1 MGSGGTSSLDR
12 RPIYLDRRMSAAGAS
27 SPRLQAALRA
37 VRGWVDANP
46 AAAAIVVYALV
57 AMAAFVAAYFA
68 LFTQFAFYD
77 DEGTLLVTVK
87 AFAHGQV
94 LYRDIY
100 SPYGPFYYDLFGGLF
115 ALTGWAVTND
125 ASRLIVSVVWVG
137 SSLLF
142 GLASQRLSGRLILG
156 AAGMVVAF
164 AALGVLAAEPMHPQG
179 LAVLLL
185 AGITLSVVLGPARRA
200 GLAGGFSGALL
211 GALLL
216 TKVNL
221 GTYASVA
228 AVLAAVLT
236 FEPLYRR
243 RWLRWP
249 AIAALLALPLIV
261 MAGDLREQWVRD
273 LIVLEFLSVTAVVIA
288 ASSAAPPIGER
299 DAAFS
304 RWLLGAAIGAIATV
318 VVLLA
323 FLLLTGPDP
332 SEAFDGIVKEG
343 LKLRDVFTIP
353 LTYPAVAVDWG
364 ILAVAAATLVT
375 LLRSKRA
382 QETVWPG
389 LLRLLAGVAIWFTL
403 AGSSP
408 LSFGP
413 TGNRLALPLA
423 LAWVAA
429 LAPLGAGEPAFR
441 RFARALLPL
450 LAVEQTLQVYPVA
463 GSQIGIASVTFVA
476 VGAICISDG
485 LRQLRTW
492 AAMRGWGAPSFA
504 AATTTAGVALV
515 AILGFHSIA
524 GSAASNIVAYDERQS
539 LPLPGGNL
547 LHLAP
552 PQGKEFAE
560 LVELLHEH
568 RCTTFIG
575 FPNLDSLYLFSGIEP
590 PKPNAPGAWPIVLPL
605 DQQQKAVDQ
614 MRASPRPCAIRN
626 DGLADGAWLHGTPP
640 DESDP
645 LVNYIFNDFRT
656 VDTVGE
662 FQFMVAKQG
671 S

>member
-1 MGSGGTSSLDR
+1 MGSISGASLDR
-12 RPIYLDRRMSAAGAS
+12 PPIYLDRRMPAAGET
-27 SPRLQAALRA
+27 SPRLPPALRA
-37 VRGWVDANP
+37 ARKWVDANP
-46 AAAAIVVYALV
+46 AVTAIAVYALI
-57 AMAAFVAAYFA
+57 ALAAAVAAYFA
-68 LFTQFAFYD
+68 LFSQFAFYD

-100 SPYGPFYYDLFGGLF
+100 SPYGPFYYDVFGGLF

-125 ASRLIVSVVWVG
+125 ASRLIVTVVWVG
-137 SSLLF
+137 SSFFF
-142 GLASQRLSGRLILG
+142 GLAAQKLSGRLSLG
-156 AAGMVVAF
+156 AAAMIVAF

-179 LAVLLL
+179 LAVLLF
-185 AGITLSVVLGPARRA
+185 AAITLAVVFGPGRRA
-200 GLAGGFSGALL
+200 GWAGGIAGALL

-221 GTYASVA
+221 GTYAAVA
-228 AVLAAVLT
+228 GVLAAIFT
-236 FEPLYRR
+236 FEPFYRR

-249 AIAALLALPLIV
+249 AIVALLAFPLIV
-261 MAGDLREQWVRD
+261 MSGDLHEQWVRD
-273 LIVLEFLSVTAVVIA
+273 LIALEFLSVTALVIA
-288 ASSAAPPIGER
+288 ASSAAPPAGER
-299 DAAFS
+299 DAAFA
-304 RWLLGAAIGAIATV
+304 RWLVGAVVGAVAAV
-318 VVLLA
+318 VVILA
-323 FLLLTGPDP
+323 FLLLTGPSP

-343 LKLRDVFTIP
+343 LKLRNVFTIP

-375 LLRSKRA
+375 VLRSKGAR
-382 QETVWPG
+382 ETVWPG
-389 LLRLLAGVAIWFTL
+389 LLRLLAGVSIWFTL

-408 LSFGP
+408 LAFGP
-413 TGNRLALPLA
+413 TGNRLALPMA

-429 LAPLGAGEPAFR
+429 LAPLGAAEPAFR
-441 RFARALLPL
+441 RFARVFLPL

-463 GSQIGIASVTFVA
+463 GSQIGIASITFVV
-476 VGAICISDG
+476 VGAICIVDG
-485 LRQLRTW
+485 LGQLRAW
-492 AAMRGWGAPSFA
+492 ATQRGWSPPSFA
-504 AATTTAGVALV
+504 AATTTAGIALV

-524 GSAASNIVAYDERQS
+524 SPAATNIVAYDERQ
-539 LPLPGGNL
+539 PLPFNGAHL

-552 PQGKEFAE
+552 PQGEEYAE
-560 LVELLHEH
+560 LVDLLHEH
-568 RCTTFIG
+568 HCSVFVG

-605 DQQQKAVDQ
+605 DQQQRVVNEMK
-614 MRASPRPCAIRN
+614 ASPRPCAIRN
-626 DGLADGAWLHGTPP
+626 DGLAEGAWLHGTPP

-662 FQFMVAKQG
+662 FQFMVPK
-671 S
+671 